1 MYSIS
6 TKTTRQSRGIFSVT
20 VHVHTEQA
28 GRFLFYFFYLRR
40 ERDDRQRHP
49 PRRVPII
56 TQPAARQFSCDRPS
70 RSTSPVA
77 TRTAAASDV
86 SRLLSVFQLPFTPVF
101 ENIPKTEMSSPSL
114 KDLPKVAYDLKSQLE
129 GFNPDNMKKA
139 DTNEKIILPTA
150 ADVKRERQHNDLIQ
164 GVNNFSVEK
173 LKRTDTLEKV
183 ILPNAQDVAAEKTQK
198 AITEALI
205 EGVGGFDTG
214 KLKHTETQ
222 EKNPLPDK
230 TVIEAEKEQQQLIS
244 GIENFDTKKLKPTV
258 TEEKNPL
265 PTKEGKLCYS

>member
-150 ADVKRERQHNDLIQ
+150 ADV
-164 GVNNFSVEK
+164 
-173 LKRTDTLEKV
+173 
-183 ILPNAQDVAAEKTQK
+183 AAEKTQK

-265 PTKEGKLCYS
+265 PTKEVIAEEKQA